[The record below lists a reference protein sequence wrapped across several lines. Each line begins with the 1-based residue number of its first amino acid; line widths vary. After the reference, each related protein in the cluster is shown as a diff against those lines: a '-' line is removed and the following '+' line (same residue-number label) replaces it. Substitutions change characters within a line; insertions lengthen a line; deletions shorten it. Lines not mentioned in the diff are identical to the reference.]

1 MSHSSPSPLARQTVT
16 VKAALPGVAGT
27 VHEYHVEDF
36 WDRVGGSS
44 WMDVSNFATLGYA
57 ARAFESLP
65 LDDEVLY
72 GKVNGLGYLVHVSEV
87 QA

>member
-1 MSHSSPSPLARQTVT
+1 MTHNSPSPLARQTVT
-16 VKAALPGVAGT
+16 VHADLPGIHGT

-36 WDRVGGSS
+36 WDRVSGGSWQS
-44 WMDVSNFATLGYA
+44 VNNFATVGYA
-57 ARAFESLP
+57 SRAIGALP

-72 GKVNGLGYLVHVSEV
+72 GKINGLGYLVHVSEV